1 MAVLVTKVLKEERQ
15 HQSHHQ
21 PEKWM
26 ADLAIASVHLKEGN
40 TFARYRQIQCC
51 GTRLIYSGS
60 SHDFFEF
67 RIRPQLLNQCC
78 RAGVGAEII

>member
-1 MAVLVTKVLKEERQ
+1 MTKVLKEERQ

-40 TFARYRQIQCC
+40 TFARYREIE
-51 GTRLIYSGS
+51 R
-60 SHDFFEF
+60 E
-67 RIRPQLLNQCC
+67 R
-78 RAGVGAEII
+78 EIITPLEKE